1 MVGGFLS
8 RKGKAPYC
16 SQLRLEKYQG
26 HHYRHRGGAAA
37 GRSGG
42 VVRLDESTQ
51 QGGVTVTCSLQ
62 EGRVI
67 VTVADT
73 GVGIHAAG
81 LGQLFAKPKPG
92 TLLRGRGLSLY
103 VARLLAKTMRGDVT
117 LVSTE
122 VENGSTFAVVFPQA
136 SKMPAADP
144 AAEPAAV
151 SKA

>member
-1 MVGGFLS
+1 MTCTS
-8 RKGKAPYC
+8 R
-16 SQLRLEKYQG
+16 
-26 HHYRHRGGAAA
+26 AAA
-37 GRSGG
+37 RARKVAGTVMLMDVVESNTAATG
-42 VVRLDESTQ
+42 VSLM
-51 QGGVTVTCSLQ
+51 VTRELPAKPVP
-62 EGRVI
+62 VI
-67 VTVADT
+67 VTIAAT

-92 TLLRGRGLSLY
+92 ALLRGRGLSLY

-136 SKMPAADP
+136 SKMAAADP